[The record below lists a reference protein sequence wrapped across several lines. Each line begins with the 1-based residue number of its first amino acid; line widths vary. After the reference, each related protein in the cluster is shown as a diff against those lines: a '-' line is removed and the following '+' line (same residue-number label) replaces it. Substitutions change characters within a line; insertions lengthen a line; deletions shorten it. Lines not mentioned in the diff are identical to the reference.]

1 MDSTILFQNEVMNG
15 ILVDISSTK
24 AIAKRMNFPKDS
36 YWFTVLEESCNTNGF
51 DFGFDHSIIFICVP
65 DINDNTNEVL
75 LSSSMLPYEAGR
87 FVMIFSILEKKD
99 NTFIVKNLELK
110 DQQKL
115 KKELIVRRNKRYLPI
130 NW

>member
-1 MDSTILFQNEVMNG
+1 
-15 ILVDISSTK
+15 
-24 AIAKRMNFPKDS
+24 
-36 YWFTVLEESCNTNGF
+36 
-51 DFGFDHSIIFICVP
+51 
-65 DINDNTNEVL
+65 
-75 LSSSMLPYEAGR
+75 
-87 FVMIFSILEKKD
+87 MIFSILEKKD

>member
-1 MDSTILFQNEVMNG
+1 MDPTILFQNEVMNG

-36 YWFTVLEESCNTNGF
+36 YWFTVLDESCNTNGF

-87 FVMIFSILEKKD
+87 FVMIFSILENKD